1 MIFTL
6 WSLIMAMGI
15 MLLHP
20 AVGQGAEAI
29 KLPAPARKGALTVPE
44 ALAARRTVRGFASR
58 ALDLAQVSQLLWDA
72 DGLSDP
78 RGLRTSPS
86 AGATY
91 PLDLYLVVG
100 ERGVANLAPG
110 FYRYRPQEH
119 ALELTAGGD
128 ARGAVARASLHQTWM
143 TEAPIMVVIAAE
155 FRRCTARYGERGI
168 MYTHMES
175 GHVGQNLFL
184 QAEALGLGA
193 GIVGAFDD
201 RGLSQALKLPATH
214 VPLLVMPVG
223 YKY

>member
-1 MIFTL
+1 MVALGFFFT
-6 WSLIMAMGI
+6 
-15 MLLHP
+15 P
-20 AVGQGAEAI
+20 AGGQGGEVT
-29 KLPAPARKGALTVPE
+29 KLTPPAHKGTMSVEE
-44 ALAARRTVRGFASR
+44 ALQQRRTVRHFASR
-58 ALDLAQVSQLLWDA
+58 ALDMQQVSQLLWGA
-72 DGLSDP
+72 DGISDR
-78 RGLRTSPS
+78 RGYRTAAS

-91 PLDLYLVVG
+91 PLELYLVVG

-110 FYRYRPQEH
+110 LYRYHPQEH
-119 ALELTAGGD
+119 ALELTARD
-128 ARGAVARASLHQTWM
+128 DLRGAVARASLHQTWM
-143 TEAPIMVVIAAE
+143 AEAPIMVVIAAE

-184 QAEALGLGA
+184 QAEAMGLGA

-201 RGLSQALKLPATH
+201 RGLSQALKLPAAH